1 MTFHTLSTSSNRTRQ
16 QTGVVAAALIV
27 WSLVMLWLCW
37 SYGIAS
43 ETSDYPIYISH
54 WQLLLDGANPWLY
67 RGGNGYGPL
76 HTVIGFLL
84 PWGKLVP
91 KFFMVSAMLMAN
103 AALVF
108 ELMRERGVNPIQT
121 IYLLSVPTNLM
132 VVGVGVMDGLND
144 TFVAAL
150 LIFAVLLRYRGYLLA
165 AGMLVGLA
173 ALTKYYPLML
183 LPFFALDERRLNWS
197 VIACGIAIFC
207 IGFVAALAIWG
218 QGPIDAMVYGVN
230 REAKLLSI
238 IAALKSLF
246 GDASVVGWL
255 IRYNACFVVFGVVAA
270 FLFAWRARLNWLEGA
285 VLGYLVMLTAYK
297 TGSGNYYLPWLFLV
311 AALPL
316 VNKSSADRMAIIFLP
331 AVLLISLA
339 DFGYR
344 FASDGFGWVRSYGG
358 FIAFAVSA
366 ASITLCATTLWRSPP
381 TPTYAKNNAAQAW
394 T

>member
-1 MTFHTLSTSSNRTRQ
+1 MNFHTLSTSSNRTRQ
-16 QTGVVAAALIV
+16 QSGVVAAALIV

-43 ETSDYPIYISH
+43 DYSDYPDYIFQ
-54 WQLLLDGANPWLY
+54 WQLLLDGANPWSPEA
-67 RGGNGYGPL
+67 GNAYGPL

-84 PWGKLVP
+84 PWGMLVP

-108 ELMRERGVNPIQT
+108 ELICERGVNPIQT
-121 IYLLSVPTNLM
+121 IYLLSVPTNLL
-132 VVGVGVMDGLND
+132 VVGAGVMDGLND
-144 TFVAAL
+144 AFVAAL

-173 ALTKYYPLML
+173 ALTKYYPLVL

-197 VIACGIAIFC
+197 VIAGGMAIFC

-218 QGPIDAMVYGVN
+218 QGPIDAMVYGSN
-230 REAKLLSI
+230 RGPKLLSI
-238 IAALKSLF
+238 IAALKSLI

-255 IRYNACFVVFGVVAA
+255 IRYNAYFVVSGVAAA

-297 TGSGNYYLPWLFLV
+297 VGHGNFYVPWLFLV

-316 VNKSSADRMAIIFLP
+316 VNKSSADRMAIVLLP
-331 AVLLISLA
+331 AVLLLSLYH
-339 DFGYR
+339 FGFR
-344 FASDGFGWVRSYGG
+344 FGSDGYNVVFGWVRSYGG
-358 FIAFAVSA
+358 FIAFAVAA
-366 ASITLCATTLWRSPP
+366 ASITLCATTLWRSSA
-381 TPTYAKNNAAQAW
+381 TPGTPD
-394 T
+394 